1 MNKTTFTELRYFDK
15 SLTCSEGCFNLHPE
29 SLGFGNSYRNNR
41 LKMKKAISI
50 IVCLMT
56 SILVH
61 AQLNEVSLVVTGEGA
76 TKEAATNNALR
87 SAVEQ
92 AFGVFVSAN
101 TEILNDEIVKDEI
114 ATISSGNVK
123 SFKEI
128 SVMDI
133 AGDRKSITLEAVV
146 SIGNLIEYS
155 KVHGAQAEFAGAVFG
170 ANLRLREL
178 RKRNE
183 REVISSQISLLNSVR
198 DQLFQANIKVGNP
211 TMKRVNSF
219 RYDPEKN
226 DWRGEGCEASLYYQG
241 LLLLGES
248 KRLVKFPVFFE
259 CSLGSSTKAY
269 DKSYVLPIQLY
280 FHATPQ
286 GKKTIKEFLKVIGSI
301 SLSVREKQEYDAENI
316 LYYTVNWI
324 NGGRLYFRDFCSVI
338 VLSELVRIINRSF
351 IDDWT
356 ILIKTGGATEEIT
369 QKTNPSL
376 FSMEPL
382 RLFGHPCSPLIEYY
396 VWRLN
401 NKTIAGKDIYVGG
414 YTYRSTSSFP
424 RLHCD
429 IDENGRAIQFT
440 SSDNKDV
447 IDKKHASFIIDML
460 REMYGGDKEDI
471 ETQSDELIIHN
482 DFITG
487 KTIRSLGDLDGK
499 LALIRKDPSS
509 PIDIVD
515 IQEMPVNF
523 DGLGSFRSIA
533 IYDILT
539 DQTNIIYKYGI
550 ELPIEESLLI
560 NVTGI
565 EVKQKN
571 N

>member
-1 MNKTTFTELRYFDK
+1 MKRYLLIALAFL
-15 SLTCSEGCFNLHPE
+15 STL
-29 SLGFGNSYRNNR
+29 
-41 LKMKKAISI
+41 
-50 IVCLMT
+50 CLA
-56 SILVH
+56 
-61 AQLNEVSLVVTGEGA
+61 AQPKEVSLIVTGEGA
-76 TKEAATNNALR
+76 TKEEATNNALR

-101 TEILNDEIVKDEI
+101 TEILNDELIKDEI

-198 DQLFQANIKVGNP
+198 DQLFQANLKVGNP

-219 RYDPEKN
+219 RYDPENK
-226 DWRGEGCEASLYYQG
+226 DWRGKGCHAAMVLDKYQMGKSVFEAESIFEVEYPRSFWYSTSSAEG
-241 LLLLGES
+241 
-248 KRLVKFPVFFE
+248 
-259 CSLGSSTKAY
+259 
-269 DKSYVLPIQLY
+269 DKSYVLPFELY
-280 FHATPQ
+280 FQATPQ
-286 GKKTIKEFLKVIGSI
+286 GKEIIKEFLKVIASI
-301 SLSVREKQEYDAENI
+301 SLSVREKQEYDEENI

-324 NGGRLYFRDFCSVI
+324 NKGQLYFRDFCSVI
-338 VLSELVRIINRSF
+338 VLSEFVRIINRSLF
-351 IDDWT
+351 DDW
-356 ILIKTGGATEEIT
+356 IIKVKTSESITEIS

-376 FSMEPL
+376 FDESTI
-382 RLFGHPCSPLIEYY
+382 RLFGSPCSALIEYY
-396 VWRLN
+396 VWLMRGKANSRLYHDN
-401 NKTIAGKDIYVGG
+401 SA
-414 YTYRSTSSFP
+414 FP
-424 RLHCD
+424 SLHCD
-429 IDENGRAIQFT
+429 YERDSGAVSFLSSDKRDIIDEDKAIFLY
-440 SSDNKDV
+440 
-447 IDKKHASFIIDML
+447 FML
-460 REMYGGDKEDI
+460 RSMYGSTNNDNVKQTGKYL
-471 ETQSDELIIHN
+471 TIHN
-482 DFITG
+482 CFLPG
-487 KTIRSLGDLDGK
+487 KTIRSLGGLGGK

-523 DGLGSFRSIA
+523 EMLQPGQCSFSSIA
-533 IYDILT
+533 IYNILT
-539 DQTNIIYKYGI
+539 DQTNIIYQYGI
-550 ELPIEESLLI
+550 ELPMEESLLI

-565 EVKQKN
+565 EVNQKN